1 MTARCLPAGRP
12 DFSHRARE
20 YGLVPGCFPCR
31 ITPEIHD
38 RNAVADFPEMRGRAV
53 EFDQTFLRLAVNHV
67 SLKALAIAQVANEN
81 LLVFAQ
87 LNQLSQIGRNSE
99 AAFVMQTRP
108 RHCGTMNFRFQKR
121 QLHCA

>member
-1 MTARCLPAGRP
+1 MR
-12 DFSHRARE
+12 
-20 YGLVPGCFPCR
+20 LVSGCFLRR

-67 SLKALAIAQVANEN
+67 SLKAFAVAQVANEN

-87 LNQLSQIGRNSE
+87 LNQLGRK
-99 AAFVMQTRP
+99 Q
-108 RHCGTMNFRFQKR
+108 
-121 QLHCA
+121 

>member
-1 MTARCLPAGRP
+1 MR
-12 DFSHRARE
+12 
-20 YGLVPGCFPCR
+20 LVSGCFLRR

-53 EFDQTFLRLAVNHV
+53 EFDQTFLRFAINHV
-67 SLKALAIAQVANEN
+67 SLKAFAVAQVANEN

-87 LNQLSQIGRNSE
+87 INQLSQIGRSRE

-108 RHCGTMNFRFQKR
+108 RHRGTMNLDRKSTRLNSSHVEISYAVFCLKKKK
-121 QLHCA
+121 

>member
-1 MTARCLPAGRP
+1 MR
-12 DFSHRARE
+12 
-20 YGLVPGCFPCR
+20 LVSSCFLRR

-53 EFDQTFLRLAVNHV
+53 EFDQTFLRLGVNHV
-67 SLKALAIAQVANEN
+67 SLKAFAVAQVANEN
-81 LLVFAQ
+81 LLEFAQ

-108 RHCGTMNFRFQKR
+108 PSLWHDEFSISE
-121 QLHCA
+121 A